1 MAFQPF
7 MFSCS
12 LRFSSARRGLVNSQ
26 PSTPPMTFD
35 EDRSRIRRDNAP
47 ANMALMRKL
56 VLNAVRMSG
65 SKTSVNRQMYR
76 ALFDLGYRRELLA
89 RLG

>member
-1 MAFQPF
+1 
-7 MFSCS
+7 
-12 LRFSSARRGLVNSQ
+12 
-26 PSTPPMTFD
+26 MTFD